1 MHNKSA
7 VELFKGR
14 SSQFCILGGRMME
27 SGFLTKRQIKN
38 PIIAFQ
44 KPMTI
49 QGRVNK
55 KRTIDDHRMG
65 AGKYGFSA

>member
-1 MHNKSA
+1 
-7 VELFKGR
+7 
-14 SSQFCILGGRMME
+14 ME
-27 SGFLTKRQIKN
+27 RGFLTKRQIKN

-49 QGRVNK
+49 QGRVSK

-65 AGKYGFSA
+65 VGKCGCSA